1 MCWVAASNSVI
12 SAIQFK
18 ESSVER
24 TRTSGIL
31 PILAAASLLLAA
43 CDDGADQPSATLP
56 PPPEVTAMTVASQ
69 TVTLERT
76 YPARAEA
83 ANYVEVR
90 AQVEGILLER
100 SYEEGGL
107 VKAGAVLFQIDPA
120 PYEAR
125 VQQAEA
131 ELDRARA
138 QLREM
143 QRQWKRASQLYEKKA
158 VSESRRDQAQS
169 AVEIAKA
176 DVANAEAVLRTARI
190 DLGYTEVRAPIS
202 GVTGLRAVSNGNLVT
217 AGTLLT
223 TIRQLDPMHVLFS
236 MPEADAIALG
246 RQLNSAG
253 EASASAQHL
262 AVQVRLA
269 DGSVYERQGV
279 VDFTAAFVD
288 PQTGTVQARAVF
300 PNPQGVLLPGQ
311 FLRISVQGLQLSNA
325 IVIPAKAVAEGLEGP
340 VVYVLN
346 EQNIARPQP
355 VALGLS
361 VAQDQVIEQ
370 GLQAGE
376 RVVVDGIAK
385 VRPGEPVRP
394 IPPTNSADH
403 QDGEAATNGGTS
415 SGTGR

>member
-1 MCWVAASNSVI
+1 M
-12 SAIQFK
+12 
-18 ESSVER
+18 ER

-43 CDDGADQPSATLP
+43 CDDGADQPSATPP
-56 PPPEVTAMTVASQ
+56 PPPEVTAMTVAPQ

-100 SYEEGGL
+100 NYEEGGL

-169 AVEIAKA
+169 AVEIAEA
-176 DVANAEAVLRTARI
+176 GVANAEAALRTARI

-223 TIRQLDPMHVLFS
+223 TIRQMDPMHVLFS

-262 AVQVRLA
+262 AVRVRLA